1 MEPIVI
7 ASGGD
12 GASQE
17 AIEKLQKMIQRVEG
31 NLIRRITMME
41 GSLKRVEDLEDEIA
55 RMKGDLAR
63 ALVPR
68 DPDVTKDDFER
79 WEVNVRKT

>member
-1 MEPIVI
+1 
-7 ASGGD
+7 
-12 GASQE
+12 
-17 AIEKLQKMIQRVEG
+17 
-31 NLIRRITMME
+31 ME